1 MASGSGL
8 ATALAALKGHAVA
21 AAVVGT
27 LVVGGGAAVV
37 AVTTGAVH
45 LPGAATTQGQDN
57 GKATEAPDKATPHT
71 AAACA
76 NSGDAARLA
85 TIFAPMFGG
94 GTSGTSAAKTEICT
108 LFVGSDG
115 HAFGF
120 GEVQQVL
127 EITAAIEANGGK
139 TACLTGSDSHGQGN
153 GNGGQPSFTAPT
165 SDAGTTDSIIGKVL
179 KAVQDGTPLAQLAQ
193 NCDAPHATGNPGSGD
208 GHGQPTGTPGARP
221 TGTPGAK
228 PTGTP
233 GHS

>member
-8 ATALAALKGHAVA
+8 ATALAVLKGHAVA

-27 LVVGGGAAVV
+27 LVVGGGAAAVV
-37 AVTTGAVH
+37 AVTTGTVH
-45 LPGAATTQGQDN
+45 LPGAATLHGQN
-57 GKATEAPDKATPHT
+57 GKATEAPDSATPHT

-76 NSGDAARLA
+76 TSGDAARLA
-85 TIFAPMFGG
+85 AIFAPMFGG
-94 GTSGTSAAKTEICT
+94 ASTAQTEICT

-139 TACLTGSDSHGQGN
+139 TACLSGSASHGQGS
-153 GNGGQPSFTAPT
+153 GNSGQPSFTAPT
-165 SDAGTTDSIIGKVL
+165 STAGTTDGIIADVL
-179 KAVQDGTPLAQLAQ
+179 KAMQNGTPLAQLAMDC
-193 NCDAPHATGNPGSGD
+193 NAPHVTGNPGSGS
-208 GHGQPTGTPGARP
+208 GGGQPTGTPGARP
-221 TGTPGAK
+221 TGTPGAR

-233 GHS
+233 GHP